1 MNISIRQNSRDGIAL
16 IIAMIAILVLS
27 ILAAGFAYSMKV
39 ETKLAQNA
47 DSDEQLVWLGRSG
60 VEYAR
65 WILEQEATIP
75 GQPYDSLNEIW
86 AGGPG
91 GAGETNSVL
100 SGISL
105 DNVPMDK
112 GTVSL
117 KIIDLERFANINT
130 ANSVE
135 LQQVLTLMGVDA
147 DDISIVSDSIL
158 DWIQPGDSPRL
169 AGAKNDYYQG
179 LNPPYYCKEA
189 PMDDLSELLLVRG
202 ISDQPEIY
210 WGGSGTNHATATF
223 QHQLG
228 FGNSPNQPADYPFGL
243 KDVFTPFSTG
253 RININTAGTNVLQM
267 IPGIDP
273 NIAASIVQ
281 QRAGPDGV
289 DGTEDDTPFQ
299 SVNQLVTAGVNP
311 QIVSQLG
318 RICTTRSSTFE
329 VHVIAQIGTYQR
341 EFVAVLYRTGGDVQI
356 LRFYWK
362 QPDNNAAASDT
373 NSPAFPAN

>member
-1 MNISIRQNSRDGIAL
+1 MNISLRQNSRDGIAL
-16 IIAMIAILVLS
+16 IIAMIALVVLS
-27 ILAAGFAYSMKV
+27 LLAAGFAYSMKV

-47 DSDEQLVWLGRSG
+47 DSDQQLMWLGRSG

-65 WILEQEATIP
+65 WILAQEAAVP

-105 DNVPMDK
+105 DSIPIDN
-112 GTVSL
+112 GTVSI
-117 KIIDLERFANINT
+117 KMIDLERFANINT
-130 ANSVE
+130 ANSAE

-147 DDISIVSDSIL
+147 DDISIVSDSVL
-158 DWIQPGDSPRL
+158 DWVQSGDVARL

-179 LNPPYYCKEA
+179 LPHPYYCKEA

-202 ISDQPEIY
+202 IADQPEIY
-210 WGGSGTNHATATF
+210 WGGSATNHAPATF

-228 FGNSPNQPADYPFGL
+228 LANSPGQPADYPFGF

-311 QIVSQLG
+311 AIVSQLG
-318 RICTTRSSTFE
+318 RICAVRSFTFE
-329 VHVIAQIGTYQR
+329 VHVTAQIGTYRR
-341 EFVAVLYRTGGDVQI
+341 EFVAILYRTGTDVQV
-356 LRFYWK
+356 LGFHWQ
-362 QPDNNAAASDT
+362 QPNN
-373 NSPAFPAN
+373 PAPTETPAVPAN